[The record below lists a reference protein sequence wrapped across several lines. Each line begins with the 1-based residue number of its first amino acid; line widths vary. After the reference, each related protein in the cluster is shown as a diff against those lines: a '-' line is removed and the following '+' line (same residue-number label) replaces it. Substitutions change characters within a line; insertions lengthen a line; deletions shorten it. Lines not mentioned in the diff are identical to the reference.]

1 MPWQLQDAKNKFSE
15 VVNKAIEGEP
25 QEITRRG
32 KKAVVVMSV
41 EYYQKLKRG
50 SSSLVEFF
58 AESPLKGLILE
69 RSTDLP
75 RRVEL

>member
-1 MPWQLQDAKNKFSE
+1 MTWQLQDAKNKFSE
-15 VVNKAIEGEP
+15 VVDKALKGEP

-32 KKAVVVMSV
+32 KKAVVVMSI

-50 SSSLVEFF
+50 SGSLVEFF
-58 AESPLKGLILE
+58 SQSPLRGLTFE

>member
-1 MPWQLQDAKNKFSE
+1 MTWQLQDAKNKFSE
-15 VVNKAIEGEP
+15 VVDKALKGEP
-25 QEITRRG
+25 QEITKRG

-58 AESPLKGLILE
+58 SQSPLRGLTFE

-75 RRVEL
+75 RKVEL

>member
-1 MPWQLQDAKNKFSE
+1 MVWQLQDAKNKFSE
-15 VVNKAIEGEP
+15 VVDKAINGEP

-50 SSSLVEFF
+50 SSNLVEFF
-58 AESPLKGLILE
+58 SRSPLRGLTFE
-69 RSTDLP
+69 RSKDLP
-75 RRVEL
+75 REVEL